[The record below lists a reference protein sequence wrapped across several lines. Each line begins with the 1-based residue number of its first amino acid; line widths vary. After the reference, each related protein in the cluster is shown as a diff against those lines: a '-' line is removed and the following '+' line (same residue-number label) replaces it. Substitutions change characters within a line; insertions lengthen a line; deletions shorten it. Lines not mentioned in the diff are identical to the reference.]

1 MKIAAVILAAGHG
14 KRMLSQL
21 PKVLHPLARRPM
33 ILYSIESAAAV
44 TTETPVVVIGHG
56 AEVVRAAVGDRGRF
70 AVQAEQLGTAHA
82 LQSARPL
89 VEGQCDL
96 VLVITADMPLIKT
109 ETMQQII
116 AAQRENSGP
125 ITMLTVEY
133 DDPRGF
139 GRVLRDPSG
148 NVLAVVE
155 EAQATPEQL
164 EIRELNA
171 SVYCFRSDWLWPALE
186 QIEKSPKGEY
196 YLTDIVEVA
205 ARQGLPVRAIRS
217 TDPDETI
224 GINNRAYL
232 AEAEAILRRR
242 INRHWMDAG
251 VTLVDPETT
260 YIEPEVTI
268 GQDTV
273 IYPNTHLRGR
283 TAIGSNCEIGPN
295 VVLTDTKIGNS
306 CTILVSVIEAA
317 ILEDEV
323 RVGPFAHVAGGSHAG
338 ADSADA
344 RNLTIVIGTGAEIG
358 SHTRLLAPVTVG
370 AGAKTGAGAVV
381 LEDVPPNSTVSGDT
395 SHRPRTGRGAAPLS
409 QQDKGER

>member
-1 MKIAAVILAAGHG
+1 MRISAVILAAGHG
-14 KRMLSQL
+14 KRMVSQL

-33 ILYSIESAAAV
+33 ILYSIDSTAAV

-56 AEVVRAAVGDRGRF
+56 AEAVRATVGDRGRF
-70 AVQAEQLGTAHA
+70 AVQVEQLGTAHA
-82 LQSARPL
+82 LQTARPL
-89 VEGQCDL
+89 LEGQTDL
-96 VLVITADMPLIKT
+96 VLVVTADMPLITT

-116 AAQRENSGP
+116 TAQRENSGP
-125 ITMLTVEY
+125 LTMLTVEY

-139 GRVLRDPSG
+139 GRVLRGPDG
-148 NVLAVVE
+148 HVVAVVE

-164 EIRELNA
+164 EVRELNA
-171 SVYCFRSDWLWPALE
+171 SVYCFRADWLWPALE

-196 YLTDIVEVA
+196 YLTDIVAVA
-205 ARQGLPVRAIRS
+205 ARQRRVVQALKTA
-217 TDPDETI
+217 DPAETI

-242 INRHWMDAG
+242 INQRWMDAG

-260 YIEPEVTI
+260 YIEPDVTI

-283 TAIGSNCEIGPN
+283 TTLGSNCVIGPE
-295 VVLTDTKIGNS
+295 VLLTDTKIGNS
-306 CTILVSVIEAA
+306 CTILVSVIENA

-323 RVGPFAHVAGGSHAG
+323 QVGPFAHVASGSVAG
-338 ADSADA
+338 VGAANTDA
-344 RNLTIVIGTGAEIG
+344 TVVPNPTIVIETGAQIG
-358 SHTRLLAPVTVG
+358 SHTRLLAPVTIG
-370 AGAKTGAGAVV
+370 AGAKTRAGAVV
-381 LEDVPPNSTVSGDT
+381 QEDVPPNTTVSGDLLGK
-395 SHRPRTGRGAAPLS
+395 SAPPLS